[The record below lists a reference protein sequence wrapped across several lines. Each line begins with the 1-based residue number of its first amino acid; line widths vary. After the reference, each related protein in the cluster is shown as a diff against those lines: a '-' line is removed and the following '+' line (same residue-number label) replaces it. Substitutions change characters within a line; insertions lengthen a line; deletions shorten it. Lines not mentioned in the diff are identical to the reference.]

1 MRPPRRAGKETPAS
15 AKLTL
20 IIGRVTSG
28 ARPPRVGYLGQTGP
42 RPISGRGFQ
51 PPSSRILVKGGIT
64 FILALE
70 VATAQKY
77 IQVPVITHG
86 AMTPSA

>member
-42 RPISGRGFQ
+42 SGLSVSAI
-51 PPSSRILVKGGIT
+51 PHLI
-64 FILALE
+64 
-70 VATAQKY
+70 AT
-77 IQVPVITHG
+77 PVIRKQCQLLRARAVNPRFLKSG
-86 AMTPSA
+86 FLQV